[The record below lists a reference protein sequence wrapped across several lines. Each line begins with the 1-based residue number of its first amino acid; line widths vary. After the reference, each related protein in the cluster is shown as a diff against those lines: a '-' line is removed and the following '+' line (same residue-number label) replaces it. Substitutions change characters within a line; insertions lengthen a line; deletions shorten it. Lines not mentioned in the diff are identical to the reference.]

1 MTIKKFVNKHFYNN
15 NTDDDTESEKEE
27 KIKSE
32 TKSEEEDIK
41 EKVNEK
47 EGKDD
52 NVLAYKTPEKVK
64 PLNRFSNIIINDIT
78 SRKNLYLLFSQ
89 NVHG

>member
-1 MTIKKFVNKHFYNN
+1 MIQSQLYGNIEQRKLYNKVAFIIKDN
-15 NTDDDTESEKEE
+15 EAAG
-27 KIKSE
+27 I
-32 TKSEEEDIK
+32 IK